1 MQVFIPYKDILQVV
15 QEMSCDKRR
24 YNKQIVECNQIL
36 RAIKGETESWKNHPI
51 CNQYKNYIEWLEFY
65 RDIFVI
71 YRENNYELKS
81 EKMNDFLLNKENIKS
96 PPFLLNQDYLDSHKR
111 RLYQKSP
118 ELYPQFKD
126 FNIENDKSNLY
137 CVTSDFKIPNREG
150 VSILNVFLD
159 ENNGKISYIL
169 LKYK

>member
-1 MQVFIPYKDILQVV
+1 
-15 QEMSCDKRR
+15 
-24 YNKQIVECNQIL
+24 
-36 RAIKGETESWKNHPI
+36 
-51 CNQYKNYIEWLEFY
+51 
-65 RDIFVI
+65 
-71 YRENNYELKS
+71 
-81 EKMNDFLLNKENIKS
+81 MNDFLLNKENIKS

-150 VSILNVFLD
+150 VSIVNVFLD